1 MECLYLSD
9 KTVYRGLK
17 RPEKEFSLEKKRICR
32 RKPPEPL
39 QINALEVSLK
49 ILLICIYIKGERDR
63 EPLHS
68 HRGKGVSQPF
78 LCWGLQQ

>member
-1 MECLYLSD
+1 MECLNLSD
-9 KTVYRGLK
+9 EIVYRRLK
-17 RPEKEFSLEKKRICR
+17 RLEKEFSLEKNRICC

-39 QINALEVSLK
+39 QINALES
-49 ILLICIYIKGERDR
+49 ERDR